1 MTYRVI
7 ITGSRKYAWR
17 HRVDSYL
24 DRCLA
29 YHSDLVVVTGG
40 CETGADAQAGDW
52 ARDHK
57 TPLEVYAV
65 PDEAWE
71 RHGGAAGPM
80 RNSHMLHQGAD
91 EVGAFWLPTR
101 SKLDNRGTK
110 DLCIKAW
117 RAGVPVFAC
126 WGDSASVPWH
136 GKLFATL
143 R

>member
-7 ITGSRKYAWR
+7 ITGSRKYTWR

-40 CETGADAQAGDW
+40 CITGADAQAGVW
-52 ARDHK
+52 ARDHRV
-57 TPLEVYAV
+57 PLEVH
-65 PDEAWE
+65 EADWE
-71 RHGGAAGPM
+71 ELGPSAGPI
-80 RNSHMLHQGAD
+80 RNSDMVHAGAD

-110 DLCIKAW
+110 DLCVKAW

-126 WGDSASVPWH
+126 WGDQASVPWH